1 MADDLN
7 PKLLFRAFQILL
19 GVALGLS
26 VAFLWVSRQ
35 PGNRTETEVG
45 ESYFLP
51 SPLPAP
57 EFSLVSHQGAR
68 VSSGDFPGKVLA
80 VFFGYTSCP
89 DVCPLTL
96 THLTTAFREMGETGA
111 RVQVLLIT
119 VDPARDTPE
128 RLAAYMRN
136 FHPSFLGLTGSE
148 EEIRGVAD
156 GFGVYFSKSEGTDQ
170 EGSYTVDHTART
182 FLIDRYGRIPLT
194 FPVTATPEE
203 MARDMTTLI
212 EISGG

>member
-1 MADDLN
+1 MS
-7 PKLLFRAFQILL
+7 PKLLLRTFQILL
-19 GVALGLS
+19 GVGFGLA
-26 VAFLWVSRQ
+26 VAFAWVSRQ
-35 PGNRTETEVG
+35 PGERAETVVG

-57 EFSLVSHQGAR
+57 EFTLVSHEGSR

-96 THLTTAFREMGETGA
+96 THLTRAFRDMGETGE
-111 RVQVLLIT
+111 RIQVLLIS
-119 VDPARDTPE
+119 VDPTRDTPE
-128 RLAAYMRN
+128 RLAAYLRN

-148 EEIRGVAD
+148 EEIRVVAD
-156 GFGVYFSKSEGTDQ
+156 GFGVYFSQPDTTGE